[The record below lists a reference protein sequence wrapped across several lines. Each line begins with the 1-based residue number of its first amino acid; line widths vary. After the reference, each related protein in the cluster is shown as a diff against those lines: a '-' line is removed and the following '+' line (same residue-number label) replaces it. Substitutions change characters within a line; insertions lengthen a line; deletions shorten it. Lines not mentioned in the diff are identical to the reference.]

1 MESLF
6 LGHLRVYNICIVWA
20 PGAGG
25 AWNQHRAAEGT
36 SLRGGL
42 RHRPERRGACVHG
55 WCGQLE
61 AGVSPPTKPHPPV
74 GGRGTW
80 SPAARAGSP
89 APSCEGSTRD
99 LRLAGTGANE
109 PRVPGCEQIKNV
121 KKCPASAPGVC
132 TLLLVISPL
141 TR

>member
-25 AWNQHRAAEGT
+25 PGTSTGRQRGPRFGAVCVTGRSAEGPACT
-36 SLRGGL
+36 DGAGSW
-42 RHRPERRGACVHG
+42 RRGVPAH
-55 WCGQLE
+55 E
-61 AGVSPPTKPHPPV
+61 AASS

>member
-1 MESLF
+1 MV
-6 LGHLRVYNICIVWA
+6 RA
-20 PGAGG
+20 AGG
-25 AWNQHRAAEGT
+25 GGVPAHEAA
-36 SLRGGL
+36 S
-42 RHRPERRGACVHG
+42 
-55 WCGQLE
+55 
-61 AGVSPPTKPHPPV
+61 S

-80 SPAARAGSP
+80 SPVGRAGSP

>member
-1 MESLF
+1 M
-6 LGHLRVYNICIVWA
+6 
-20 PGAGG
+20 
-25 AWNQHRAAEGT
+25 
-36 SLRGGL
+36 RGGL
-42 RHRPERRGACVHG
+42 EPAQGGRGDLASGRFASPAGAQRGLRARMVRAAGGGGVPAH
-55 WCGQLE
+55 E
-61 AGVSPPTKPHPPV
+61 AASS

-89 APSCEGSTRD
+89 APSCEGSMRD